1 MGNGRWSIVNGGE
14 MGEFRFLDPGVLR
27 DSELDLVLVE
37 TKPGDPSREWL
48 PGYLFEMR
56 VGGRRA
62 GGLNLRVGNTRKI
75 VMYAGHIGYAV
86 EPEHRGHHYAE
97 RACRLILPLAKA
109 HGLDTIWITCNPD
122 NMPSR
127 RTCERLGAEM
137 VEIVPLPEGDD
148 QYQAGDREKCRYRLD
163 LR

>member
-1 MGNGRWSIVNGGE
+1 MVDGGE
-14 MGEFRFLDPGVLR
+14 MGDFEFLDPGALS
-27 DSELDLVLVE
+27 DGELELILVE

-62 GGLNLRVGNTRKI
+62 GGLNLRVGNARKI

-122 NMPSR
+122 NIPSR

-137 VEIVPLPEGDD
+137 VEIVPLPEDDD

-163 LR
+163 LGE

>member
-1 MGNGRWSIVNGGE
+1 MDDFE
-14 MGEFRFLDPGVLR
+14 FLDPGPLS
-27 DSELDLVLVE
+27 DGELELVLVE
-37 TKPGDPSREWL
+37 TTPGDQSREWL
-48 PGYLFEMR
+48 PAYLFEMR

-75 VMYAGHIGYAV
+75 AMYAGHIGYAV

-97 RACRLILPLAKA
+97 RACRLILALAKA

-122 NMPSR
+122 NIPSR
-127 RTCERLGAEM
+127 RTCERLGAEL
-137 VEIVPLPEGDD
+137 VEIVPLPDDDD

-163 LR
+163 LGE